1 MADRKIFH
9 DSITPLAEA
18 GVPDKNQDMNLIFSL
33 NMDPALQKELEDKV
47 ASGQIVPPSEL
58 KQKYVPDQKNIDTLV
73 NWLKT
78 QGFTITKISPNG
90 TAIFA
95 SAPVP
100 TIEKALQVT
109 MVSVIKNGL
118 TYTAAKDAPS
128 LPAEVSQIVHAI
140 IGLQPYRHAN
150 THRRAP
156 EPLAVNTAET
166 TKGYLVNQILK
177 AYNADSLGVTGKGQT
192 IAILINTFAADSD
205 LTAFWTQNNI
215 AANLN
220 QIQKINVANANLPA
234 PVDEETLDAEW
245 ASGIAPGATIRVYA
259 AASLNFVDLDTALDA
274 ILDDVE
280 TIPGMR
286 QLSISLGFG
295 ETFMGGPEGIAATG
309 HQKFLRLAAAGVNV
323 FVSSG
328 DAGSNP
334 DITGQLSVGPVQVE
348 YAASDPSVI
357 AVGGT
362 TLVLAPDG
370 SVASETAWAGG
381 GGGKSIFFDR
391 PSWQSGISDTPPTA
405 AAISGASAPT
415 TTSATIT
422 GSPGANPTGTG
433 STATNEAAATPAT
446 ALTTGPSEPRPM
458 RLVPDVSLAADPSD
472 GANLVLNGKSIMIGG
487 TSWAAPVWAGFCAL
501 INEARGNAGKP
512 FLPFLNPLIYP
523 LRGTAAFRDITAGS
537 NGAYSAGAGYDM
549 VTGIGVPNIAAL
561 IAALP

>member
-1 MADRKIFH
+1 MADRKIFQ
-9 DSITPLAEA
+9 DSITPLTED
-18 GVPDKNQDMNLIFSL
+18 GIPDQNHEMNLIFSL

-47 ASGQIVPPSEL
+47 ASGQTVSPAEL
-58 KQKYVPDQKNIDTLV
+58 KQKYVPDPGNVDGLV
-73 NWLKT
+73 TWLKT
-78 QGFTITKISPNG
+78 QGFTITNISPNG
-90 TAIFA
+90 TAVYA
-95 SAPVP
+95 SAPIP
-100 TIEKALQVT
+100 MIEQALQVT
-109 MVSVIKNGL
+109 MVSVTRNGI

-128 LPAEVSQIVHAI
+128 LPAEVAQSVHAI
-140 IGLQPYRHAN
+140 IGLQPFRHAN
-150 THRRAP
+150 KHRRAP
-156 EPLAVNTAET
+156 ESRAVAAVAKPAMRVPNTPP
-166 TKGYLVNQILK
+166 YLVSEILK
-177 AYNADSLGVTGKGQT
+177 AYNADGLGVTGKTQT

-205 LTAFWTQNNI
+205 LTAFWAQNNI
-215 AANLN
+215 PATLD

-234 PVDEETLDAEW
+234 PVDEETLDTEW

-259 AASLNFVDLDTALDA
+259 AASLNFVDLDTAMDA
-274 ILDDVE
+274 ILADVE

-286 QLSISLGFG
+286 QLSISLGLG
-295 ETFMGGPEGIAATG
+295 ETFLGGPQGVAATG

-334 DITGQLSVGPVQVE
+334 DNTGQSPVGPLQVE

-370 SVASETAWAGG
+370 SVASEAAWAAG
-381 GGGKSIFFDR
+381 GGGKSIFFPR
-391 PSWQSGISDTPPTA
+391 PSWQTGVNDTATGVA
-405 AAISGASAPT
+405 AATGASAT
-415 TTSATIT
+415 T
-422 GSPGANPTGTG
+422 TGTG
-433 STATNEAAATPAT
+433 EARA
-446 ALTTGPSEPRPM
+446 M
-458 RLVPDVSLAADPSD
+458 RLVPDVSLTADPSD

-523 LRGTAAFRDITAGS
+523 LRGTAPFRDITTGS
-537 NGAYSAGAGYDM
+537 NGAYTAGTGYDM
-549 VTGIGVPNIAAL
+549 VTGIGVPNVAAL